1 MNRGMCVRKMVCTCE
16 TSGGRDKSGP
26 YTTGN
31 ELPLRSE
38 E

>member
-1 MNRGMCVRKMVCTCE
+1 MNRGMCMRKMVCTCE
-16 TSGGRDKSGP
+16 MSGEPDLSGP